1 MRFAMSDQI
10 SKWGL
15 LSALWSKEWCL
26 LVRDSRSLM
35 LLILLPLVF
44 ILVLGILL
52 GEGFGRKADDR
63 IRVSVVDLDQGD
75 GPAFEGKSWGHWVR
89 EDLRQTSDIVLEILP
104 DLATAQELVNSHRRA
119 AVMVVGADFSQK
131 IQACSF
137 LSDGINPFVRD
148 GVAMDR
154 VGVRMLKDPRQI
166 ATAGVMEQVAQV
178 SLLRVVLP
186 YMIGKAFERLS
197 DPDFIDILAK
207 NVNLPVPPTLKIV
220 LRKDV
225 VTLSELLAMASAG
238 NADLE
243 RQLRAKAGS
252 GVQKS
257 ITTQFSRYNL
267 LGKTWAT
274 LTRSQATGGATESQ
288 YVDESGHGLF
298 NRGAARYQLLVP
310 SYTVLFSFLLVM
322 LVGSL
327 VVAERRQGTWQRL
340 RLAPLNPML
349 LLLGKGLP
357 VLAISL
363 AQGGLL
369 LLAGK
374 LVFGMRWG
382 PADMPILQQVAQLM
396 PVVLSVSLAATG
408 LALLA
413 ATLAKTELQVAI
425 YGALPALVLSL
436 LGGCVLPTELFPES
450 SRWIANCTPQGWAL
464 VAYRELLDPDPTSV
478 PSLATMAQGCFALLA
493 FAALFLMGAWWNLRR
508 LWHAGASA

>member
-1 MRFAMSDQI
+1 MSEPVG
-10 SKWGL
+10 SLHL
-15 LSALWSKEWCL
+15 LSALWGKEWRL
-26 LVRDSRSLM
+26 LVRDSRSL
-35 LLILLPLVF
+35 LLLVLLPLVF
-44 ILVLGILL
+44 ILVLGVLL

-63 IRVSVVDLDQGD
+63 IRVSVVDLDPPDAKGFD
-75 GPAFEGKSWGHWVR
+75 GNSWGHWVR

-104 DLATAQELVNSHRRA
+104 DLETAERLVDSHRRA
-119 AVMVVGADFSQK
+119 AVMVIGPEFSQK

-154 VGVRMLKDPRQI
+154 VGVRVIKDPRQI

-207 NVNLPVPPTLKIV
+207 NVNLPVPPALKIV

-225 VTLSELLAMASAG
+225 ITLSELLAMASAG
-238 NADLE
+238 NEDLE
-243 RQLRAKAGS
+243 RSLRAKAGA

-257 ITTQFSRYNL
+257 ISTQFSRYNL

-274 LTRSQATGGATESQ
+274 LTRSQAAGGATEAAF
-288 YVDESGHGLF
+288 VEEGGMGLF

-340 RLAPLNPML
+340 RLAPLSPWL
-349 LLLGKGLP
+349 LLVGKGLP
-357 VLAISL
+357 VLAISVS
-363 AQGGLL
+363 QGLLL

-382 PADMPILQQVAQLM
+382 PEGTPLVLQVAQLL
-396 PVVLSVSLAATG
+396 PVVVCVSLAATG

-413 ATLAKTELQVAI
+413 ATLARTELQVAL

-464 VAYRELLDPDPTSV
+464 LAYRELLDPDPAST
-478 PSLATMAQGCFALLA
+478 PSLAWVFQGCLALLA
-493 FAALFLMGAWWNLRR
+493 FGGLFLAGAWWNLSR
-508 LWHAGASA
+508 LWRAGAAA

>member
-1 MRFAMSDQI
+1 MNEPVRFER
-10 SKWGL
+10 L
-15 LSALWSKEWCL
+15 LSALWSKEWRL
-26 LVRDSRSLM
+26 LIRDSRSL
-35 LLILLPLVF
+35 LLLVLLPLVF
-44 ILVLGILL
+44 ILVLGVLL

-63 IRVSVVDLDQGD
+63 IRVSVVDLDPADSQGFD
-75 GPAFEGKSWGHWVR
+75 GKSWGYWVR

-104 DLATAQELVNSHRRA
+104 DLETAERLVASHRRA
-119 AVMVVGADFSQK
+119 AVMVIGPEFSQK

-154 VGVRMLKDPRQI
+154 VGVRVIKDPRQI

-207 NVNLPVPPTLKIV
+207 NVNLPVPPALKIV

-225 VTLSELLAMASAG
+225 ITLSELLAMASAG
-238 NADLE
+238 NEDLE
-243 RQLRAKAGS
+243 RSLRAKAGA

-257 ITTQFSRYNL
+257 ISTQFSRYNL

-274 LTRSQATGGATESQ
+274 LTRSQATGGATEAD
-288 YVDESGHGLF
+288 YIDEGGRGLF

-340 RLAPLNPML
+340 RLAPLSPGL
-349 LLLGKGLP
+349 LLVGKGLP
-357 VLAISL
+357 VLAISVV
-363 AQGGLL
+363 QGILL

-382 PADMPILQQVAQLM
+382 PEGIPMVWQVAQLL
-396 PVVLSVSLAATG
+396 PVVLCVSLAATG

-413 ATLAKTELQVAI
+413 ATMARTELQVAL

-464 VAYRELLDPDPTSV
+464 LAYRELLDPDPSST
-478 PSLATMAQGCFALLA
+478 PSMATVGQGCLALLG
-493 FAALFLMGAWWNLRR
+493 FAGVFLAGAWWNLRR
-508 LWHAGASA
+508 LWRAGASA